1 MNVLKAEGLTKRYSG
16 FTLDNASFE
25 LQKGKITGFIGRNGA
40 GKTTT
45 LKSMLNIVHP
55 DSGKVYF
62 FGKEFALH
70 AGCNR
75 HTRPPKHRLQAHI
88 PRRGHNRFCRAYRA
102 CLSKIRPL
110 V

>member
-62 FGKEFALH
+62 SAKEFAE
-70 AGCNR
+70 AEMEI
-75 HTRPPKHRLQAHI
+75 K
-88 PRRGHNRFCRAYRA
+88 RRIGFVSGR
-102 CLSKIRPL
+102 